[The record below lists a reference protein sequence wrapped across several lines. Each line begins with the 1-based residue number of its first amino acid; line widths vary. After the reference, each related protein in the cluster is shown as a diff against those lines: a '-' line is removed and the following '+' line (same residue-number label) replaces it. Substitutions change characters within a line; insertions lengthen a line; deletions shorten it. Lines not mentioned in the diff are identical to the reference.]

1 VAVPAELRHG
11 GNKMMDNLP
20 TILLGAG
27 GLTLG
32 VGSFVRDV
40 RARTSRHHYDR
51 AAELYDL
58 LDKAEARGPLTGSGA
73 STNSESAH
81 RQLIATL
88 EFEARAHTVLHAE
101 RVGRLSRPGSYIV
114 AAIAVVYAFV
124 TASLAGNALAT
135 LLLSPFNIGNAVAAG
150 IGVLSTASLA
160 ATGIRTFLRRCR
172 TRELRQRSG
181 LVDPVSVE
189 GVTVITSGITTRIR
203 SWRRHLQGVATE
215 S

>member
-1 VAVPAELRHG
+1 
-11 GNKMMDNLP
+11 MMDNLP

-51 AAELYDL
+51 ATELYDL
-58 LDKAEARGPLTGSGA
+58 LDRVEARGPLTGNGA
-73 STNSESAH
+73 SANSGSAH
-81 RQLIATL
+81 RQLLATL
-88 EFEARAHTVLHAE
+88 ESEARAHTVLHVD

-114 AAIAVVYAFV
+114 AVIAIVYAFV
-124 TASLAGNALAT
+124 TASLAGNALAA
-135 LLLSPFNIGNAVAAG
+135 LLTSPFSIGNAVAAG
-150 IGVLSTASLA
+150 IGALSTASLA

-172 TRELRQRSG
+172 TRELRKRSG

-189 GVTVITSGITTRIR
+189 AVTAIVSTIGGAIR
-203 SWRRHLQGVATE
+203 AVRRRRPPSAPAV
-215 S
+215 